1 MGCGNPTAE
10 ERMLLTKLERLE
22 VQVQK
27 EKELK
32 KLSELEGKKYPN
44 SGLIHGGQPKK
55 TGLNKINKNV
65 KTKKVKL
72 SPVKKKQ
79 EKDDSIKIF
88 KAKGKSK
95 PKVLKKKGSTKTEAK
110 SKNNIRKKNLSKPKL
125 KKKAASEDS
134 MKNKKK
140 KK

>member
-44 SGLIHGGQPKK
+44 SGLIHGGQPKIS
-55 TGLNKINKNV
+55 GLNKNNKNV

-88 KAKGKSK
+88 KAKGKRNWNN
-95 PKVLKKKGSTKTEAK
+95 LNLG
-110 SKNNIRKKNLSKPKL
+110 KNSLCYF
-125 KKKAASEDS
+125 D
-134 MKNKKK
+134 
-140 KK
+140 

>member
-44 SGLIHGGQPKK
+44 SGKFAEF
-55 TGLNKINKNV
+55 KNAF
-65 KTKKVKL
+65 T
-72 SPVKKKQ
+72 
-79 EKDDSIKIF
+79 
-88 KAKGKSK
+88 
-95 PKVLKKKGSTKTEAK
+95 
-110 SKNNIRKKNLSKPKL
+110 
-125 KKKAASEDS
+125 
-134 MKNKKK
+134 KNK
-140 KK
+140 